1 VIKMYYII
9 LMRKMN
15 KWLKQASDESIG
27 EMIETMAER
36 LYDNCTSV
44 IQKAELISIF
54 TDAMEE

>member
-1 VIKMYYII
+1 MIKMYYII